1 MGIRTTTVRLG
12 DVLARHDDMIKTLAS
27 GRVSDTPE
35 EPIFLCGREDM
46 PDRFE
51 LCDGHHRVAAMLRAG
66 ANADTEV
73 IADICPGFDEEPL
86 EPPFYDFDEVVAP
99 WVPSTR

>member
-1 MGIRTTTVRLG
+1 MSIRTTTVRLG
-12 DVLARHDDMIKTLAS
+12 AVLARHDDLTEVLSS
-27 GRVSDTPE
+27 GRVSDTPD
-35 EPIFLCGREDM
+35 EPIFLCGREDA

-73 IADICPGFDEEPL
+73 IADIDSGFDDEPL
-86 EPPFYDFDEVVAP
+86 EPPFFDFGEATAP
-99 WVPSTR
+99 WGPSAR